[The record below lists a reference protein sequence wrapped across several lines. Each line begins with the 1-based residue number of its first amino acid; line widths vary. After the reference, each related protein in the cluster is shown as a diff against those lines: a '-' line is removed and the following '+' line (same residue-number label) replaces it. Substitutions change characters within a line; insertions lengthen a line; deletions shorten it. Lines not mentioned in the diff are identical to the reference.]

1 MAATTIDEYAGGL
14 GDWRADVVRR
24 LDALVHEHAPAAT
37 ASIKWAQPVF
47 ESDGPFA
54 YIKAFPS
61 SVNLGFWRG
70 AELDDPDRL
79 LEGDG
84 DRMRHVR
91 LRSVDDIRDDVFGA
105 YVRQAVRLNRE
116 RGNPTRRAR

>member
-1 MAATTIDEYAGGL
+1 MAASTIADYADNL
-14 GDWRADVVRR
+14 GDWRTDVVQR
-24 LDALVHEHAPAAT
+24 LARLVAEHAPTAT

-54 YIKAFPS
+54 YVKAFPS

-70 AELDDPDRL
+70 AELDDPDGL

-91 LRSVDDIRDDVFGA
+91 LRSADDIRPDAFA
-105 YVRQAVRLNRE
+105 AFIRQAVDLNRT
-116 RGNPTRRAR
+116 RGNPTRRSS

>member
-1 MAATTIDEYAGGL
+1 MAATTIDAYAEDLDG
-14 GDWRADVVRR
+14 WRAEVVRR
-24 LDALVHEHAPAAT
+24 LVVLIGEHAPAAG

-70 AELDDPDRL
+70 VELDDPDGL

-84 DRMRHVR
+84 DRMRHVP
-91 LRSVDDIRDDVFGA
+91 LRSVDDIREEAFGA
-105 YVRQAVRLNRE
+105 FVRQAVELNSE